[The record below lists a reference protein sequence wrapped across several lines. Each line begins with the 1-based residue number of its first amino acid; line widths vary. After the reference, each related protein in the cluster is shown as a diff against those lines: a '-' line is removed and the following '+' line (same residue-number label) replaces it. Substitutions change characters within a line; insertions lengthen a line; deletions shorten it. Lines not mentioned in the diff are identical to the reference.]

1 MRRSLK
7 NHLYPKTIKPFHQ
20 SRPLTALN
28 RFRYL
33 KADVHE
39 AVYVNNHAQ
48 SFVLNAGRH
57 YSKQTQNS
65 APNAAQDIFK
75 RLQPRKPSL
84 KPKLLLL
91 RTMIGRNLSIG
102 RKKKLQERKTHNLLQ
117 TPTNSERN
125 WKRLSNQSSRE
136 RATRPNRESE
146 CPVRA
151 ATLTRSKSSRRSLA
165 GVRPVDTG
173 GLMRRHLEPP
183 GSDTS

>member
-102 RKKKLQERKTHNLLQ
+102 RKKKLQERKTHNLPQ
-117 TPTNSERN
+117 TPTTRKEIGRDCRIDLPGRGLQDRTASQNARSG
-125 WKRLSNQSSRE
+125 RL
-136 RATRPNRESE
+136 
-146 CPVRA
+146 
-151 ATLTRSKSSRRSLA
+151 
-165 GVRPVDTG
+165 
-173 GLMRRHLEPP
+173 H
-183 GSDTS
+183 